1 MSNSLIHC
9 RVILPAC
16 VDDITC
22 STECVNE
29 FQCAIMKIQRTALLL
44 RTRTDFAFSH
54 RKTVASTLLSTL
66 SERPSPRSRTV
77 HFGETYCML
86 EETISD
92 SPWILHA
99 TTKLDRPIPRLSLGE
114 WRRFPHCYF
123 GSWYHRWEKQ
133 KEVITS
139 LCLLPSLP

>member
-92 SPWILHA
+92 SPWSLDSSCHNKARSPDFSIEPWRMA
-99 TTKLDRPIPRLSLGE
+99 TISSLLFWKLVP
-114 WRRFPHCYF
+114 
-123 GSWYHRWEKQ
+123 
-133 KEVITS
+133 
-139 LCLLPSLP
+139 